1 MAIFPGEPGLA
12 GTRMSP
18 LWMLLELRVMEVV
31 VTTGAI
37 NLQSDSQIVTA
48 NKVIIRYV

>member
-1 MAIFPGEPGLA
+1 MAILPGEPGLA

-31 VTTGAI
+31 VVTTGAI
-37 NLQSDSQIVTA
+37 NLQSDKSNHHRQQ
-48 NKVIIRYV
+48 IIRYV